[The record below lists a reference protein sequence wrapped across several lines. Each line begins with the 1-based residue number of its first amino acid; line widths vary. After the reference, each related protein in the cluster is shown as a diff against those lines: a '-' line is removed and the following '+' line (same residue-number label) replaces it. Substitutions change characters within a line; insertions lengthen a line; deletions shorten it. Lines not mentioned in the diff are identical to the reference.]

1 MLIGLK
7 YTLAFRGYLCPW
19 HRGDYL
25 TNTLRESEK
34 SQRRGCGDFLC
45 ILGPCKT
52 WASSLV
58 LLCITVNFSGG
69 RTLAGEGTYEGLRH
83 MDLCWASLVY

>member
-7 YTLAFRGYLCPW
+7 YTLAFQGYLCPW

-34 SQRRGCGDFLC
+34 FPKEGAWWFPLHPG
-45 ILGPCKT
+45 
-52 WASSLV
+52 SL
-58 LLCITVNFSGG
+58 
-69 RTLAGEGTYEGLRH
+69 
-83 MDLCWASLVY
+83 

>member
-7 YTLAFRGYLCPW
+7 YTLAFQGYLCPW

-25 TNTLRESEK
+25 TNMLRESEK
-34 SQRRGCGDFLC
+34 SFQRRGRGDFLC

-58 LLCITVNFSGG
+58 LLCITLYYCEF
-69 RTLAGEGTYEGLRH
+69 
-83 MDLCWASLVY
+83 